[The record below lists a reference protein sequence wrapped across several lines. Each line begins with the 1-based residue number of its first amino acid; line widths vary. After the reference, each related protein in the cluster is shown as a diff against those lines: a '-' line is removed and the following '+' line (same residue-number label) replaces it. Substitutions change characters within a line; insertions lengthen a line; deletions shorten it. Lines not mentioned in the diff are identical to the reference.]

1 MRAQLAGALTVV
13 GLLTLI
19 AIGATLLLTRRL
31 VAPMRRLMRA
41 ARAVGAGKLDV
52 YVPARSS
59 DELGLLTHTFNH
71 MTQRLSES
79 QAEVANYQRTLEDK
93 VAQRT
98 KELEIATAHAYKL
111 AQHDILTG
119 LPNRSLLNQRLKQIL
134 AQAQRDGTHVACLFL
149 DFDHFKRI
157 NDTLGHDAGDQL
169 LQAIAQRLT
178 SAVRESDTVAR
189 LGGDEFVLVLP
200 GPRPGARDLRDDDRA
215 RARPRVVPGA
225 VPARRPDADADLLD
239 RRVDVPA
246 RRRRTR

>member
-1 MRAQLAGALTVV
+1 MSFERQRAQMRAQLAGTLSVV

-19 AIGATLLLTRRL
+19 AIGATLLITRRL

-59 DELGLLTHTFNH
+59 DELGLLTHAFNH
-71 MTQRLSES
+71 MTHRLSES

-119 LPNRSLLNQRLKQIL
+119 LPNRSLLNQRLRQIARA
-134 AQAQRDGTHVACLFL
+134 AQHGTHV
-149 DFDHFKRI
+149 
-157 NDTLGHDAGDQL
+157 
-169 LQAIAQRLT
+169 
-178 SAVRESDTVAR
+178 
-189 LGGDEFVLVLP
+189 
-200 GPRPGARDLRDDDRA
+200 
-215 RARPRVVPGA
+215 
-225 VPARRPDADADLLD
+225 VPACSSTSTTSSGSTTRSGTTRATSCSRRSRSGSAARCGSPTPSRAWA
-239 RRVDVPA
+239 VTSSCWCCPA
-246 RRRRTR
+246 STRRTRRSR